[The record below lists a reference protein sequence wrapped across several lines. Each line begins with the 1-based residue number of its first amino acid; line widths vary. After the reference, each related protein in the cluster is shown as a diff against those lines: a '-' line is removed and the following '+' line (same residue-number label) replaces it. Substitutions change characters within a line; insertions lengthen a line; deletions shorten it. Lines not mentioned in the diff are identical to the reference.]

1 MTAIVHPAVPT
12 HTAIPHRPP
21 LRVAVVG
28 PAGHGKPALIN
39 RLLFETDNLADDP
52 VGSGQAAGARL
63 EVPVEWLLRTPS
75 RDFVLIDGEA
85 QAQLLRD
92 TIAGAAQADAAA
104 LVLDAAEWVHDQPR
118 LYGLLLQ
125 LLGVRQIIVVV
136 NEMDRVAYDAGR
148 FREIET
154 ATRRGLESFGLA
166 AIEVIPVSARDG
178 VGITLHTYTAE
189 WYRPTLIEALDRL
202 SPARTMPESRRPANR
217 FQVR

>member
-1 MTAIVHPAVPT
+1 MNTIVHQAVPT
-12 HTAIPHRPP
+12 PAAIPHR
-21 LRVAVVG
+21 LLVRVAVVG
-28 PAGHGKPALIN
+28 PAGRGKPALIN
-39 RLLFETDNLADDP
+39 RLLVETDSLADDP
-52 VGSGQAAGARL
+52 VESGKPAGGRL
-63 EVPVEWLLRTPS
+63 EVPVEWSLRTPS
-75 RDFVLIDGEA
+75 RDFVLIDAEA

-166 AIEVIPVSARDG
+166 ATEVIPVSARDG
-178 VGITLHTYTAE
+178 VGITEHTYTAE
-189 WYRPTLIEALDRL
+189 WYRPTLVEALDRL
-202 SPARTMPESRRPANR
+202 SPARRLPETRRPANR
-217 FQVR
+217 HQVR